1 MSSEKLKDL
10 DDLITRLHIRLG
22 QLYYER
28 DNNINTT
35 MSPLR
40 RARLIL
46 GLKHQRDEAIKLRYS
61 LAV

>member
-1 MSSEKLKDL
+1 MTEEKKEL
-10 DDLITRLHIRLG
+10 DDLITRLNNRLE

-28 DNNINTT
+28 DNNIKTD

-46 GLKHQRDEAIKLRYS
+46 GLKHRRDEAIKRRDS